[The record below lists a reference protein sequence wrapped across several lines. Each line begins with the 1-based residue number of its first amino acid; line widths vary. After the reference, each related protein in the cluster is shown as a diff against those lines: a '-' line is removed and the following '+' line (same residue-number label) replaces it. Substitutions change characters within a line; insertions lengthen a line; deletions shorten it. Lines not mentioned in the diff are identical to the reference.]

1 MPDITD
7 RQIKALKPRG
17 AVYESGFGGGFYVR
31 VYPDGRKVARYRY
44 RLAGKTRIL
53 TLGDYGRGAGENTLA
68 ELLAAYEVKRGKVVA
83 NTDPALERDQAREA
97 VAVARSEHEA
107 RVTLEAVCKD
117 FKSHYKG
124 RGKRPIAESTR
135 SEYHRRIDRTII
147 PKWGSL
153 PVEALPVESMITHMR
168 SLPAVEANRLFT
180 TVGVILNWAR
190 KNGLATHNPLAG
202 RDKPGGHEAAKS
214 RALDYNPETETV
226 TDSGEIRAFWT
237 ATEALDSG
245 LRDALRLILLS
256 GQRPSEVLSMREA
269 HIADQVWRIPAV
281 LTKNKKAVHA
291 VPITGMMRSI
301 LNPRIKATD
310 DLLFPGKG
318 GKKPIAH
325 ARLSR
330 AIKEMLADKES
341 PIHGLPPFTPHDLRR
356 TAATQLGHI
365 GYTDAEI
372 GLLLN
377 HSNAGITSI
386 YNRADAANR
395 IRPMLEAWH
404 RRLKDILK
412 GKSEKVVRLRE

>member
-7 RQIKALKPRG
+7 RQMKALKPR
-17 AVYESGFGGGFYVR
+17 AAAYETGFGGGFYVR
-31 VYPDGRKVARYRY
+31 TYPDGRKVARYRY

-53 TLGDYGRGAGENTLA
+53 TLGDYGRGAGEKTLA
-68 ELLAAYEVKRGKVVA
+68 ELLAEYEVKRGKVAA

-97 VAVARSEHEA
+97 VAAARAEHEA
-107 RVTLEAVCKD
+107 RLTLKAVCED
-117 FKSHYKG
+117 FKRHYRG

-135 SEYHRRIDRTII
+135 SEYHRRIDRTVV
-147 PKWGSL
+147 PKWGNFPL
-153 PVEALPVESMITHMR
+153 EALPVESMITYMR

-180 TVGVILNWAR
+180 TVGVVLNWAR
-190 KNGLATHNPLAG
+190 KNGLAKHNPLAG

-214 RALDYNPETETV
+214 RALDYDPETETV
-226 TDSGEIRAFWT
+226 TDSGEIKAFWA
-237 ATEALDSG
+237 ATEWQDPSI
-245 LRDALRLILLS
+245 RDALRLILLS
-256 GQRPSEVLSMREA
+256 GQRPSEVLSMRKA
-269 HIADQVWRIPAV
+269 HIMDGVWRIPAQ
-281 LTKNKKAVHA
+281 LTKNKKSVHA
-291 VPITGMMRSI
+291 VPITGMMRTI
-301 LNPRIKATD
+301 LDLRIKAAD
-310 DLLFPGKG
+310 DLLFPARR

-330 AIKEMLADKES
+330 AIKEMLSDKES
-341 PIHGLPPFTPHDLRR
+341 PIHEFPPFTPHDLRR
-356 TAATQLGHI
+356 TCATQLGFI

-377 HSNAGITSI
+377 HSSAGITSI

-412 GKSEKVVRLRE
+412 DKSEKVVALR